1 MHQKRLSA
9 PTSWPIT
16 RKTNV
21 WTTRPSSGPHSK
33 EKCTPLIIALRD
45 ILGLGQNTRE
55 IKHILNEGKVLVDG
69 VIRKDHRFPI
79 GIFSIVSIPATKRYY
94 RVLLDPKGRFILH
107 PIKSSDIKLCK
118 IKSKTA
124 IKGGTFQLNLHDGSN
139 IIASN
144 DYKTGDSVLLKLP
157 QREIKK
163 HLECKPGNLAMVIGG
178 KHSGEI
184 GSIKER
190 KQLRSPQPNMVT
202 VKGEKEFEVIEDY
215 IFIIGVNKPEIDL
228 GVVK

>member
-21 WTTRPSSGPHSK
+21 WVTRPSSGPNSK
-33 EKCTPLIIALRD
+33 EKCIPLNIALRD

-69 VIRKDHRFPI
+69 VIIKDHRFPI
-79 GIFSIVSIPATKRYY
+79 GIFSIVSIPSTKKYY

-107 PIKSSDIKLCK
+107 PIKSSDTKLCK
-118 IKSKTA
+118 IKNKTTV
-124 IKGGTFQLNLHDGSN
+124 KGGAVQLNLHDGSN

-144 DYKTGDSVLLKLP
+144 DYNTGDSVLLKMP
-157 QREIKK
+157 QREITK

-178 KHSGEI
+178 KHLGEI
-184 GSIKER
+184 GLIKER
-190 KQLRSPQPNMVT
+190 KQVRSAKPNMVT
-202 VKGEKEFEVIEDY
+202 IKGEKEFEVVADY
-215 IFIIGVNKPEIDL
+215 IFVIGIDKPEIDL
-228 GVVK
+228 GVAK